1 VAVAGIPED
10 AMKTLSSV
18 LVALALLAGSSVA
31 SADPWHDQDRGHGRD
46 DRHDRGNH
54 YDNRGRH
61 DRDGWRDRDHHGG
74 WDRRYYSDRGY
85 YGRPHRWERGY
96 RYDGPMYIVNDYRGY
111 RLAPPPYGYRWVRND
126 GNFLLVS
133 IGDSMI
139 LDLVIR

>member
-1 VAVAGIPED
+1 
-10 AMKTLSSV
+10 MKTLSSV
-18 LVALALLAGSSVA
+18 FVALALLAGSGAV
-31 SADPWHDQDRGHGRD
+31 SADPWHDHDRGHGRNDRHD

-54 YDNRGRH
+54 YGDRGRYDNDAWRH
-61 DRDGWRDRDHHGG
+61 RDRHDG

-85 YGRPHRWERGY
+85 YGRPRHWERGY

-111 RLAPPPYGYRWVRND
+111 RLAPPPYGARWVRDD

-139 LDLVIR
+139 LDMVIR